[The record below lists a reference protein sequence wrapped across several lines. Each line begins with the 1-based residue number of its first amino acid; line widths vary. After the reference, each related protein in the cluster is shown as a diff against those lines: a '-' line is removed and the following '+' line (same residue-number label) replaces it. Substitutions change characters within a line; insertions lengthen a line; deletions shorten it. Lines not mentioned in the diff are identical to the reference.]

1 MRRNDEAAVLAAIAG
16 GLLLLVGY
24 SGARGVHRFV
34 SLLFGFLGDRP
45 LLLLVLAYVLVA
57 IASLGGIAVLLGAY
71 LIHADRV
78 RTGRLL
84 ILLGSGAGLIS
95 LILFLVGILRR
106 EAFDLLLEVLPALL
120 GVSLGIVARFRAKA
134 TPIL

>member
-16 GLLLLVGY
+16 ALLLVVGY
-24 SGARGVHRFV
+24 SGARGVHRFF
-34 SLLFGFLGDRP
+34 SLLLGFLGDRP
-45 LLLLVLAYVLVA
+45 LLLLVVAYIFVA
-57 IASLGGIAVLLGAY
+57 IASLGGIAVLVGAY

-84 ILLGSGAGLIS
+84 ILLGSGAGLLS
-95 LILFLVGILRR
+95 LVLFLIGNLRR
-106 EAFDLLLEVLPALL
+106 EEFSYVLEVLPAVL
-120 GVSLGIVARFRAKA
+120 GVSVGIVARFRARA